1 MSKLI
6 MMCGIPGSGKST
18 YIKNHKAETDVV
30 VSRDEIRF
38 GMLKDTDEYFANENK
53 VFASFIENIQFHL
66 RHGQTVWADAT
77 HLTYKSRKRVL
88 NEVKDFADEIE
99 IVWIKT
105 SIATAKKQNDLRSGR
120 AKVSHPA
127 IENMHHALQAPT
139 LKEGFNE
146 IIIVEESI

>member
-1 MSKLI
+1 
-6 MMCGIPGSGKST
+6 MCGIPGSGKST

-77 HLTYKSRKRVL
+77 HITKKSRARVL
-88 NEVKDFADEIE
+88 NEVRELADEIE

-105 SIATAKKQNDLRSGR
+105 SLATAKEQNDLRTGR
-120 AKVSHPA
+120 AKVPHAA
-127 IENMHHALQAPT
+127 IENMYHSFQAPVAQ
-139 LKEGFNE
+139 EGFSN
-146 IIIVEESI
+146 IIIVEKEEEDINE